1 MDCWT
6 DTINL
11 IEFSLR
17 GRYAREDT
25 HYLLHIYDLMRKQL
39 IAMSEE
45 SEQSDALLVEVQSL

>member
-1 MDCWT
+1 MD
-6 DTINL
+6 L
-11 IEFSLR
+11 IEFSLHD
-17 GRYAREDT
+17 RYAREDT